1 MDPELRLVSGP
12 RPVPTERRPTHRR
25 RISIVAPA
33 YNETDCVEELA
44 RRLSGIFSELS
55 NYEFEVFL
63 IENGSDDD
71 TVDKLTAITAADP
84 RFTVLQMSRT
94 FGCDNGMSAGMAYAT
109 GDACIIMTAD
119 LQDPPELIP
128 TFVTL
133 WEQGYDNVF
142 GIVDRRHG
150 TGPIRRFNSQL
161 YYWMLA
167 KLSDDAV
174 PRNVS
179 DFRLIDRAVYS
190 AANTMP
196 ERNRFLR
203 NLIAWTGF
211 RSVGVVYERPERFA
225 GTTKTQT
232 WRLIRTAVNSLLSS
246 SRVLLRLIP
255 LFGMLLSGAALI
267 GILGLGINFVLNG
280 VPFPGFGTL
289 LCVQLLTF
297 GIVTFFL
304 GIMAQYVGLIFDE
317 VQGRPHFIVR
327 RVVRDGLPIVDAPK
341 APISS
346 SSA

>member
-1 MDPELRLVSGP
+1 MEPELQLESGP
-12 RPVPTERRPTHRR
+12 RSVPTERRPTHRR

-33 YNETDCVEELA
+33 YNERDCVDELA
-44 RRLSGIFSELS
+44 RRLSDIFAQLS
-55 NYEFEVFL
+55 DYDFEVFL
-63 IENGSDDD
+63 IENGSSDD
-71 TVDKLTAITAADP
+71 TIDKLTAITAADS
-84 RFTVLQMSRT
+84 RFTVLQMSKT
-94 FGCDNGMSAGMAYAT
+94 FGCDNGMSAGMAHAT

-150 TGPIRRFNSQL
+150 TGPIRRLNSQL
-161 YYWMLA
+161 YYWLLA

-174 PRNVS
+174 TRNVS
-179 DFRLIDRAVYS
+179 DFRLVDRVVYNT
-190 AANTMP
+190 ANAMP

-211 RSVGVVYERPERFA
+211 RSIGVVYERPERFA
-225 GTTKTQT
+225 GETKTET

-255 LFGMLLSGAALI
+255 LFGMFLSTAALM
-267 GILGLGINFVLNG
+267 GIVGLGINFVLNG

-317 VQGRPHFIVR
+317 VQGRPQFIVR
-327 RVVRDGLPIVDAPK
+327 RTIRDGRAILDGPITTAPN
-341 APISS
+341 SLT
-346 SSA
+346 

>member
-1 MDPELRLVSGP
+1 MDPELRLESGP

-25 RISIVAPA
+25 RISVVAPA

-44 RRLSGIFSELS
+44 RRLTEIFSTLPDID
-55 NYEFEVFL
+55 FEVFL
-63 IENGSDDD
+63 VENGSGDD
-71 TVDKLTAITAADP
+71 TVDKLTAITATDQ

-94 FGCDNGMSAGMAYAT
+94 FGCDNGMAAGMSYAT

-128 TFVTL
+128 TFITL

-142 GIVDRRHG
+142 GIVARRHG
-150 TGPIRRFNSQL
+150 TGPIRRLNSQL

-179 DFRLIDRAVYS
+179 DFRLIDRAVYET
-190 AANTMP
+190 ANAMP

-203 NLIAWTGF
+203 NLFAWTGF
-211 RSVGVVYERPERFA
+211 RSIGVVYERPERFA
-225 GTTKTQT
+225 GTTTTQT

-267 GILGLGINFVLNG
+267 GIFGLGVNFVLNG

-327 RVVRDGLPIVDAPK
+327 RVIHDGLPIVKASESHDA
-341 APISS
+341 
-346 SSA
+346 

>member
-1 MDPELRLVSGP
+1 
-12 RPVPTERRPTHRR
+12 
-25 RISIVAPA
+25 
-33 YNETDCVEELA
+33 
-44 RRLSGIFSELS
+44 
-55 NYEFEVFL
+55 
-63 IENGSDDD
+63 
-71 TVDKLTAITAADP
+71 
-84 RFTVLQMSRT
+84 MSRT
-94 FGCDNGMSAGMAYAT
+94 FGCDNGMAAGMSYAT

-142 GIVDRRHG
+142 GIVARRHG
-150 TGPIRRFNSQL
+150 TGPIRRLNSQL

-179 DFRLIDRAVYS
+179 DFRLIDRAVYET
-190 AANTMP
+190 ANAMP

-203 NLIAWTGF
+203 NLFAWTGF
-211 RSVGVVYERPERFA
+211 RSIGVVYERPERFA
-225 GTTKTQT
+225 GTTTTQT

-267 GILGLGINFVLNG
+267 GIFGLGVNFVLNG

-327 RVVRDGLPIVDAPK
+327 RVIHDGLPIVEAVESHDA
-341 APISS
+341 
-346 SSA
+346 

>member
-12 RPVPTERRPTHRR
+12 RPVPTERRPTHGR

-44 RRLSGIFSELS
+44 RRLSGIFSELP

-84 RFTVLQMSRT
+84 RFTVLQMSKT

-161 YYWMLA
+161 YYWTLA
-167 KLSDDAV
+167 KLSDDSV

-179 DFRLIDRAVYS
+179 DFRLIDRAVYG
-190 AANTMP
+190 AANAMP

-225 GTTKTQT
+225 GTTKTET
-232 WRLIRTAVNSLLSS
+232 FKLIRTAVNSLLSS
-246 SRVLLRLIP
+246 SRVLLSLIP
-255 LFGMLLSGAALI
+255 LFGLFLSASALI
-267 GILGLGINFVLNG
+267 GIVVLGANFVVNG

-304 GIMAQYVGLIFDE
+304 GILAQYVGLIYDE
-317 VQGRPHFIVR
+317 VQGRPNFIVR
-327 RVVRDGLPIVDAPK
+327 RVIRDGRPVLDMPTPPPPNALI
-341 APISS
+341 
-346 SSA
+346 